1 LLASGRVVL
10 SWSAKLMLA
19 TLLRGKSALAAA
31 ALVASLGV
39 AGLAHAQT
47 ANASSAANN
56 AGYGRSPDQEN
67 QPVNPI
73 VRDANGN
80 LVSVDGVIEGGQDQS
95 TFSNAGVTGV
105 FDTAAGVGASGS
117 ATVFSGVLATVATS
131 SVASATVSTN
141 QSNSDNV
148 SDGSSL
154 SGGVN
159 YGQ

>member
-1 LLASGRVVL
+1 L

-19 TLLRGKSALAAA
+19 TLLRGKSALAAV
-31 ALVASLGV
+31 ALVAGLG
-39 AGLAHAQT
+39 AAALAHAQT
-47 ANASSAANN
+47 NANAAANN

-117 ATVFSGVLATVATS
+117 ATVFSGILATVATS
-131 SVASATVSTN
+131 SVASDTVSTN